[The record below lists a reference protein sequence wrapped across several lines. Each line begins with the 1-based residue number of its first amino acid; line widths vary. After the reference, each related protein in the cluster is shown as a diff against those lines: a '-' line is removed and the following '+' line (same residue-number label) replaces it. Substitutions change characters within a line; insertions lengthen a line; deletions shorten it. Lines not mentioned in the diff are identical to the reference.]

1 MDIRIRGQTTSSIT
15 MMGDRD
21 FRTTIQTALSSIGK
35 ELQLDIDPKNIQT
48 IHLQEVVQCLRRSY
62 FDRIDPVEIERRG
75 FNELLSGLLRK
86 LEYGSEPK
94 VFEIDD
100 IKLEGQTDM
109 IVDDAILLFRPAQG
123 ELENPIANDVLY
135 LNACLWI
142 YDKTEGIVVYITGDR
157 KETTFSLTRNKKMFE
172 EVIRRVRVLNNLLK
186 EQKAPILEPST
197 ECSECQYYERCF
209 IKKKNSKHV
218 DIGEMLGLGKFGH
231 QD

>member
-1 MDIRIRGQTTSSIT
+1 

-21 FRTTIQTALSSIGK
+21 FRTIIQTALASIGK

-94 VFEIDD
+94 EFEIDD
-100 IKLEGQTDM
+100 IKLQGQTDM
-109 IVDDAILLFRPAQG
+109 IVDDAIMLFRSTQT
-123 ELENPIANDVLY
+123 ELENPLANDVLY

-157 KETTFSLTRNKKMFE
+157 KETTFSLTRDKKMFE

-186 EQKAPILEPST
+186 EQKTPILEPST

-209 IKKKNSKHV
+209 IKRKNSKHV